1 MRGENQG
8 HPKPFTR
15 REFEAAAMR
24 ADLRRRAGG
33 LLLTALLLLLAL
45 PPGARP
51 ESSAVSKPVP
61 LRVAIDDNYPPFI
74 FKDAAG
80 ALQGILVERWNA
92 WSRVTGRPVELCAM
106 DWGEAL
112 RRMAAGEFD
121 VIDTL
126 FRNAERERLYT
137 FSPPYARIEVPIFF
151 RRELSGIHDLASLRG
166 FRVAAN
172 AGDYSVGM
180 MRAAGVTDIL
190 EFPNYASIIEAAEA
204 GRVDIFVI
212 DDPPAQYFL
221 HKAGLRDA
229 FRRTAPVASGEF
241 HRAVRKG
248 GEALLAEVER
258 GFAALPAD
266 LLARIDTKWYG
277 RPLDAPRVPRWTL
290 FVVAIVSL
298 SVLLQLAAASLALS
312 LVRVTGKTLAWPLIA
327 AALCLMAVRRMVPIC
342 YFMLSPTGFEPNV
355 FSETVGA
362 LLSLLMF
369 VGVLRIRPIFEE
381 LRRAE
386 KERERMRQELLQAQ
400 KLESVGRL
408 AGGIAHDFN
417 NLLQGI
423 VGFTELLLDREGADG
438 DPERREILQEI
449 QNTGRRATDLT
460 RHLLAFARR
469 GSMTPE
475 RVDLN
480 RAVEA
485 SLPFLRRMLGR
496 SVEVVFEPAPGLWP
510 VWIDPVQVD
519 QVVMNLVTNARDA
532 IDGRGRITLA
542 TGMRTLAASEIPPS
556 GAGAPPGDYV
566 TLAVAD
572 DGRGMDAGTLE
583 RIFEPF
589 FTTKEKGRGTG
600 LGLATVYGIARQA
613 GGFVA
618 VESAPGKGTL
628 FTLFFPRHV
637 ARDSESQPP
646 PAAEERREGLGER
659 VLVVDDEPMLLAIA
673 RRFLE
678 KLGYTVA
685 TADTPEEA
693 LALLD
698 APGATFDLLL
708 ADVRMP
714 GMSGFELAAAARAR
728 KPGLA
733 CLFMSGFT
741 DEADTAGAGDHP
753 LITKPFSVERLSAA
767 VRAALEKKA

>member
-1 MRGENQG
+1 MAAERRGRG
-8 HPKPFTR
+8 
-15 REFEAAAMR
+15 AA
-24 ADLRRRAGG
+24 
-33 LLLTALLLLLAL
+33 LLLAALLLLLVARIL
-45 PPGARP
+45 PAGAGP
-51 ESSAVSKPVP
+51 PPAP
-61 LRVAIDDNYPPFI
+61 LRVVIDDNYPPFI

-80 ALQGILVERWNA
+80 TLQGILVERWQA
-92 WSRVTGRPVELCAM
+92 WSRATGRAVELHAM
-106 DWGEAL
+106 DWSEAL

-121 VIDTL
+121 VIDTI
-126 FRNAERERLYT
+126 FRNAEREKIYS

-151 RRELSGIHDLASLRG
+151 RRELSGIHDLSSLRG
-166 FRVAAN
+166 FRVAAK

-180 MRAAGVTDIL
+180 LRGAGVTDIL
-190 EFPNYASIIEAAEA
+190 EFPNYASIVEAAKA
-204 GRVDIFVI
+204 GRVDVFVI

-229 FRRTAPVASGEF
+229 FRRTAPVDSGEF

-248 GEALLAEVER
+248 DEALLAEVER
-258 GFAALPAD
+258 GFAALPPD
-266 LLARIDTKWYG
+266 LLARIDAKWYG
-277 RPLDAPRVPRWTL
+277 RPLDAPVVPRWTL
-290 FVVAIVSL
+290 FVVAIVSF
-298 SVLLQLAAASLALS
+298 SVLLQLSAAALSLA

-327 AALCLMAVRRMVPIC
+327 AALCLMAVRRMVPLY

-362 LLSLLMF
+362 LLSLFMF
-369 VGVLRIRPIFEE
+369 LGVLHIRPIFEE
-381 LRRAE
+381 RRRAE
-386 KERERMRQELLQAQ
+386 EERERMRAELLQAQ

-423 VGFTELLLDREGADG
+423 VGFTELLLDREGEDG
-438 DPERREILQEI
+438 DPERREILHEI
-449 QNTGRRATDLT
+449 LNTGRRATDLT

-469 GSMTPE
+469 GAVTPE

-485 SLPFLRRMLGR
+485 SLPFLRRLLGG
-496 SVEVVFEPAPGLWP
+496 SVEVAFEPAPGLWP

-519 QVVMNLVTNARDA
+519 QVVMNLAANARDA
-532 IDGRGRITLA
+532 VDGRGRISL
-542 TGMRTLAASEIPPS
+542 RTANRPLAAGDFPPS
-556 GAGAPPGDYV
+556 AADAPPGDYV

-572 DGRGMDAGTLE
+572 DGRGMDAETLA
-583 RIFEPF
+583 RVFEPF

-600 LGLATVYGIARQA
+600 LGLATVYGIVRQA

-618 VESAPGKGTL
+618 VESAPGKGSV
-628 FTLFFPRHV
+628 FTLHFPRCGV
-637 ARDSESQPP
+637 AGAESPP
-646 PAAEERREGLGER
+646 TPAGEERREGRGER
-659 VLVVDDEPMLLAIA
+659 VLIVDDEPMLLAIA

-698 APGATFDLLL
+698 APGERFDLLL

-714 GMSGFELAAAARAR
+714 GMNGFELAAAARSR
-728 KPGLA
+728 RPGIA

-741 DEADTAGAGDHP
+741 GEADTAAAGGAP
-753 LITKPFSVERLSAA
+753 LIAKPFSVEKLSAA
-767 VRAALEKKA
+767 VRSALEARPS